1 MQKIRTLVVD
11 DDTRFRQRVAA
22 LLAPEPD
29 MEIIGEAATGEE
41 AVRKAIEL
49 RPDVILM
56 DVRMPDKNGLDA
68 TAQLKKASPRFRI
81 IVLTIFDLDEY
92 RAAAA
97 AKGADAYIV
106 KKDMIEEL
114 VPAIRNVAGG

>member
-114 VPAIRNVAGG
+114 VPTIRNVAGG

>member
-11 DDTRFRQRVAA
+11 DDARFRQRVAA

-56 DVRMPDKNGLDA
+56 DVRMPEKNGLDA

>member
-11 DDTRFRQRVAA
+11 DDARFRQRVAA